1 MATGNRKTSKSDAN
15 AGQKAS
21 IRPQPMHA
29 GESAKAITDAPP
41 QVGENYKAAKIA
53 ILGFGTVGA
62 AVAQSLAAL
71 KLPGIALTHIF
82 NRNVARKQASDPAK
96 RVPSTVIWTE
106 SIEEILSSNV
116 DIIVELLGGI
126 TPIEGWLRR
135 ALAAGKSVVTANK
148 QLIAYR
154 GPSLARLAAQHSARL
169 VYGAAVAGGV
179 PVIPGMLQGLG
190 GDRLTRLSGIL
201 NGTCNYILSRMEAGA
216 DYATVLAD
224 AQQLGY
230 AEADP
235 SADVD
240 GYDARAKL
248 VILTRLALHADVD
261 PDAVSTQSI
270 SAISAVDFTYARE
283 LNCTIRQIS
292 RSELDGATVRAR
304 VAPML
309 VPLTSPIAWSHG
321 TLNMVVA
328 NGLFGGDTVFSGHGA
343 GGGPTSVAV
352 VSDILALAQGCKAIQ
367 LPTRRRQ
374 VTGEFHAPHYCRFI
388 VDDKPG
394 IISSFSGALATYG
407 INIDSILQR
416 PGHPK
421 HRLPFVVTVEPCL
434 TSTLN
439 KALAVIAKMDFIL
452 EPPLCLQMLP
462 TEDKD

>member
-1 MATGNRKTSKSDAN
+1 MATKKLSSK
-15 AGQKAS
+15 
-21 IRPQPMHA
+21 
-29 GESAKAITDAPP
+29 
-41 QVGENYKAAKIA
+41 KIA
-53 ILGFGTVGA
+53 TGSSLKPRMKPGTTSAQTAVSKIALLGFGTVGS
-62 AVAQSLAAL
+62 AVARSLATL
-71 KLPGIALTHIF
+71 KLPGLQLTHIF
-82 NRNVARKQASDPAK
+82 NRNVARKRTSDAAK
-96 RVPSTVIWTE
+96 YVPSSVIWTE
-106 SIEEILSSNV
+106 NINDILASDV
-116 DIIVELLGGI
+116 DIIVELMGGLP
-126 TPIEGWLRR
+126 PIEGWLRK
-135 ALAAGKSVVTANK
+135 ALASGKSVVTAHK
-148 QLIAYR
+148 QLSAYR
-154 GPSLARLAAQHSARL
+154 GVSLSRLATQHNVQL

-179 PVIPGMLQGLG
+179 PIIPGLLQGLG
-190 GDRLTRLSGIL
+190 GDRITQLSGIL
-201 NGTCNYILSRMEAGA
+201 NGTCNYILTRMEAGA

-248 VILTRLALHADVD
+248 VILSRLALHAEID
-261 PDAVSTQSI
+261 PDAVSTQTI
-270 SAISAVDFTYARE
+270 SNISAVDFTYARE

-292 RSELDGATVRAR
+292 RCELDDGSTVRAR

-328 NGLFGGDTVFSGHGA
+328 SGAFGGDTVFSGHGA
-343 GGGPTSVAV
+343 GGGPTAVAV
-352 VSDILALAQGCKAIQ
+352 VSDILAVAQGCKSVQ
-367 LPTRRRQ
+367 LPTRKRT

-439 KALAVIAKMDFIL
+439 KALATIAKMDFIL
-452 EPPLCLQMLP
+452 ETPLCLQMLAV
-462 TEDKD
+462 EDKE

>member
-1 MATGNRKTSKSDAN
+1 MKTLRKNSKSKPATTASTSN
-15 AGQKAS
+15 RSSRSKNRAAIASAAPLTPAGSEMQ
-21 IRPQPMHA
+21 
-29 GESAKAITDAPP
+29 ITR
-41 QVGENYKAAKIA
+41 IA
-53 ILGFGTVGA
+53 LLGFGTVGA
-62 AVAQSLAAL
+62 SVAKALATL
-71 KLPGIALTHIF
+71 KLPGLELTHIF
-82 NRNVARKQASDPAK
+82 NRNVARKRDCEAAQC
-96 RVPSTVIWTE
+96 VPSSVVWTE
-106 SIEEILSSNV
+106 DIDDILSSDV
-116 DIIVELLGGI
+116 QVVVELMGGL
-126 TPIEGWLRR
+126 TPTEGWLRKV
-135 ALAAGKSVVTANK
+135 LSSGKSVVTANK

-154 GPSLARLAAQHSARL
+154 GPSLARLAAQHNAQL

-190 GDRLTRLSGIL
+190 GDRITRLSGIL
-201 NGTCNYILSRMEAGA
+201 NGTCNYILTRMEAGA

-248 VILTRLALHADVD
+248 VILTRLGLHADVD
-261 PDAVSTQSI
+261 PEAVSTQSI
-270 SAISAVDFTYARE
+270 SGINAVDFTYARE

-292 RSELDGATVRAR
+292 RSEIDGATVRAR

-309 VPLTSPIAWSHG
+309 VPLSSPIAWSHG

-328 NGLFGGDTVFSGHGA
+328 NGVFGGDTVFSGHGA
-343 GGGPTSVAV
+343 GGGPTAVAV
-352 VSDILALAQGCKAIQ
+352 VSDILAVAQGCKAVR
-367 LPTRRRQ
+367 LPTRKRT

-421 HRLPFVVTVEPCL
+421 HRLPFVVTVEPCM

-439 KALAVIAKMDFIL
+439 KALATIAKMDFIL
-452 EPPLCLQMLP
+452 EPPLCLQMLAI
-462 TEDKD
+462 EDKD